1 MFDKHTIC
9 SPNIFFIY
17 ITFTCIIVIW
27 FKVDI
32 NVGYTL
38 SLNSMMRLELNNNIA
53 CIFLYRL
60 CMIIVYSKSYDT
72 QVKIINNIY
81 VWYNKII

>member
-1 MFDKHTIC
+1 MAR
-9 SPNIFFIY
+9 NISKYIAFGNQERTCLINILFALQTFFYIY

-38 SLNSMMRLELNNNIA
+38 SLNSI
-53 CIFLYRL
+53 
-60 CMIIVYSKSYDT
+60 
-72 QVKIINNIY
+72 
-81 VWYNKII
+81 